1 MNECVLNPGSAC
13 VTVWLEKGSDIYS
26 SSYVYFSLSPSNSL
40 KIYIYIY
47 IYFKISFSNKLFTF
61 EKVSQSNLIF
71 SVIPKLIK
79 CLVLPVI

>member
-47 IYFKISFSNKLFTF
+47 FKISFSNKLFTF